1 MKKLAAILILLFA
14 LLPAALSAQNV
25 TEQEKRKKQIEDEIA
40 FLDKQLASTK
50 QKYAA
55 NTKEL
60 TYIRRKIANRKK
72 LLTEIENEIKA
83 INSKMEEKE
92 KQIMQLRNDLGQ
104 LKRDYSKL
112 IYSAFKNRDQTS
124 WLMYVLASENLN
136 QGFKRW
142 AYFKEFN
149 LSMQKRAGH
158 IKNTSVK
165 INSEVGE
172 LEKIKLSSIKVQ
184 TQKSQEFK
192 KLQTD
197 EQGAKRTISQ
207 LSQKEK
213 EFRAQLN
220 AKRKEVERLNR
231 EIERI
236 LSEAV
241 KAKNSPDYKETTAD
255 RQLSDKFELNRGK
268 LPWPVKRGAIVD
280 EYGQHFHPVFK
291 NIKLPFNNGVN
302 IETDLNAEVYSVFDG
317 VVKQVLLM
325 PGYNQCVLI
334 QHGDYYTFY
343 CKLDKVKVKSGDKVK
358 TGESLGKLASSDE
371 NSSVIHFQLWNGT
384 VKQNPESWISR

>member
-1 MKKLAAILILLFA
+1 MFA
-14 LLPAALSAQNV
+14 LLPAALSAQN
-25 TEQEKRKKQIEDEIA
+25 TSEQERRKKQIEEEIA

-83 INSKMEEKE
+83 INNKMEEKE
-92 KQIMQLRNDLGQ
+92 QQIMQLRNDLGQ

-124 WLMYVLASENLN
+124 WLMYVLASDNLN

-149 LSMQKRAGH
+149 LSMQKRAGL
-158 IKNTSVK
+158 IKNTSEQ

-184 TQKSQEFK
+184 TKKSQEFK

-213 EFRAQLN
+213 EFRTQLN

-241 KAKNSPDYKETTAD
+241 KAKNSPGYKESTAD

-280 EYGQHFHPVFK
+280 EFGQHFHPVFK

-302 IETDLNAEVYSVFDG
+302 IETDINAEVFSVFDG
-317 VVKQVLLM
+317 VVKQVLFM
-325 PGYNQCVLI
+325 PGYNQCVLL
-334 QHGDYYTFY
+334 QHGNYYTFY
-343 CKLDKVKVKSGDKVK
+343 CKLEKVNVKSGDKVK